1 MFPYELHAQARH
13 AELLREA
20 DAQRLVNLARAAR
33 KARRAL
39 ARRSGHHAAEG
50 QVNTDHDRFVTA
62 A

>member
-1 MFPYELHAQARH
+1 MFTYELQQAARH

-33 KARRAL
+33 RAHRAL
-39 ARRSGHHAAEG
+39 ARRSGDHAPGG